1 MYMYIY
7 MYICIYK
14 FIYICIYICIYI
26 ERDIDRYRCIY
37 IYIYIY
43 QKQRAQILI
52 LLCNCFGVLVYWS
65 LTSVTKRNKMTSHVC
80 MLISFH
86 IHLISRVSTT
96 VLEAGKLK
104 FCCF

>member
-37 IYIYIY
+37 IYIY
-43 QKQRAQILI
+43 QKQRAQIFI

-96 VLEAGKLK
+96 VLEVGKLK